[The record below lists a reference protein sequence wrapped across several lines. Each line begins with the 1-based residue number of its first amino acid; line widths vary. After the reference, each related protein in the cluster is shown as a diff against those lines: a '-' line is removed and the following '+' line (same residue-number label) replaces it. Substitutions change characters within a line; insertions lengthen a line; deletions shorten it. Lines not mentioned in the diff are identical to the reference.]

1 MILTLS
7 DRTLAPNTKPSPLN
21 HPFRD
26 VPFLGDFQ
34 SLFWVLIF
42 LVFLIYF
49 RNRLGK
55 VDPVASLD
63 GINSVVDSVATLN
76 INPDVD
82 LKTGEPTTVHNPV
95 SGISDCKCGMPLCIC
110 EVPAAPVETVPL
122 QRKTIAI
129 STTHLN
135 PKPKKTDCNLKNRG
149 STSNSKH
156 GSLEPHMFLTPTESL
171 AWVES
176 ILNLSSD
183 DHKQG
188 KWLLSNAYCPTLL
201 VSNLGQVSNSSLD
214 KPQMDYDA
222 NGEGLRE
229 AIKNSD
235 TAAVKKLLSQAALFN
250 QTDIAFILM
259 ESGASLEHKNAQGK
273 DPCTPVLLNNIVTRR
288 NTTGLCSC
296 YAAVQDAEEDGRR
309 WAEGLNPCHL
319 REVFLYRANPLSHL
333 YTNAFADTAVQ
344 EIRGE

>member
-1 MILTLS
+1 MSVEPPPFQEAARCDVCKCSFNTFRRRHHCRCCG
-7 DRTLAPNTKPSPLN
+7 RTLCHEHSSNQMALPQFGLHTSVRVCSDCFNDS
-21 HPFRD
+21 
-26 VPFLGDFQ
+26 
-34 SLFWVLIF
+34 S
-42 LVFLIYF
+42 
-49 RNRLGK
+49 RLGK

-76 INPDVD
+76 INPNVD
-82 LKTGEPTTVHNPV
+82 LKTGEPTAVHNPV

-156 GSLEPHMFLTPTESL
+156 G
-171 AWVES
+171 
-176 ILNLSSD
+176 
-183 DHKQG
+183 
-188 KWLLSNAYCPTLL
+188 L

-235 TAAVKKLLSQAALFN
+235 TAAVKKLLSQGVDANYCDKQGLSVLHLAALFN

-259 ESGASLEHKNAQGK
+259 ESGASLEHKNAQGE
-273 DPCTPVLLNNIVTRR
+273 TPLDCAPATLQFKMRKKM
-288 NTTGLCSC
+288 
-296 YAAVQDAEEDGRR
+296 EEG
-309 WAEGLNPCHL
+309 G
-319 REVFLYRANPLSHL
+319 
-333 YTNAFADTAVQ
+333 Q
-344 EIRGE
+344 KG